1 MQSQPI
7 PPNVWIIYAGV
18 ILFVGLVLFLRMR
31 RMSQMRPLKIEQLW
45 VVPALYAAV
54 AAYFFLRTPPQGALG
69 WGLCAAGLAIGA
81 ALGWQRGRMMHIS
94 VDPQT
99 HALNQK
105 ASPAALFFI
114 LALIGVRT
122 ALKVA
127 LAENEVEF
135 HLDPLTLT
143 DALIAMAV
151 GIFALQRLEMY
162 LRAKKMLE
170 AARGGGAA

>member
-1 MQSQPI
+1 MQSPPI

-18 ILFVGLVLFLRMR
+18 ILFVGLVLFLRLR

-54 AAYFFLRTPPQGALG
+54 AAYMFLRTPPEGAIG

-81 ALGWQRGRMMHIS
+81 ALGWQRGRMMHIT
-94 VDPQT
+94 VDPET
-99 HALNQK
+99 HVLNQK

-127 LAENEVEF
+127 MAENELDL

-151 GIFALQRLEMY
+151 GVFALQRLEMY

-170 AARGGGAA
+170 AARGGGT